1 MFCNYEIDKSRSH
14 LWKESEPGMTEIGST
29 GCDQA
34 QIAERCGSKLAA
46 PKVACNQDT
55 ETTTIS
61 EPSKFID

>member
-1 MFCNYEIDKSRSH
+1 
-14 LWKESEPGMTEIGST
+14 MTEIGST